1 MKKQLSTLF
10 LILFI
15 FCPVLAQTPASESRI
30 VMEDKA
36 ETLTLTKEE
45 KDRIAEILFV
55 ATGMNFMFPKD
66 EFEPV
71 KTFKDLYEY
80 LHKYVKD
87 DHFTCRMHLL
97 PIREDNKNLVPVV
110 ATIRQNVHVLDEN
123 SIVSAERNEK
133 VTRYIETENAEYIR
147 SSYNCVWAEDEK
159 AFNQIKGNKDYIIF
173 DYRSNGG
180 GSMPIDK
187 FFQQYKGTI
196 IILQDNYSYSAA
208 ELGFFAENYKT
219 PKDIILVGQHSGGC
233 FQGLNP
239 AYTIFGRFHIVYSK
253 YLNMDLD
260 GHPGKHPSNSHWEG
274 EGIGFKPD
282 VWVNRNEDFVPT
294 LEGMGVKMVDIQT
307 GKKIVIR

>member
-1 MKKQLSTLF
+1 MKKLLSILF
-10 LILFI
+10 FILFI
-15 FCPVLAQTPASESRI
+15 FCPVFAQTPASESRI
-30 VMEDKA
+30 VMEDVA
-36 ETLTLTKEE
+36 ETLYLTKQE
-45 KDRIAEILFV
+45 KNQIKRILFT
-55 ATGMNFMFPKD
+55 ATGMNFMFPRN

-87 DHFTCRMHLL
+87 DHFVCNMYLN
-97 PIREDNKNLVPVV
+97 PIEENKPRSPVV
-110 ATIRQNVHVLDEN
+110 ATIRQNVHVLDDN

-147 SSYNCVWAEDEK
+147 SSCNCVWAEDEK

-239 AYTIFGRFHIVYSK
+239 AYTIFGRFNMGYSK
-253 YLNMDLD
+253 YLNIDL
-260 GHPGKHPSNSHWEG
+260 GSRKGKNPSNSHWEG

-294 LEGMGVKMVDIQT
+294 LEGMGVNMVDIQT
-307 GKKIVIR
+307 GEKIVIK